1 MPAFFNANSNVM
13 RKITNPFIQAAETG
27 EYNCFGCSPA
37 NEHGLHLE
45 FWLDGEE
52 LLAKW
57 HPQKNYEGWI
67 GVLHGGIQATL
78 LDEAA
83 AWLIFV
89 QLKTS
94 GVTTAMNVQYSKPVY
109 ISKGEITVRA
119 RMIST
124 EKRLARIECTLQD
137 GNGESCAHAE
147 VTYFCFPEKI
157 ARAKYNYPGADAFL
171 PK

>member
-1 MPAFFNANSNVM
+1 MK
-13 RKITNPFIQAAETG
+13 KINNPFAHAAASG

-45 FWLDGEE
+45 FWEDGDE
-52 LLAKW
+52 LVAKW
-57 HPQKNYEGWI
+57 QPQKMYEGWT

-83 AWLIFV
+83 AWLVFV
-89 QLKTS
+89 KLKTA
-94 GVTTAMNVQYSKPVY
+94 GVTATLNISYAKPAY

-119 RMIST
+119 RLIST

-137 GNGESCAHAE
+137 GEGGICAKAE

-157 ARAKYNYPGADAFL
+157 ARAKYNYPGADAFISE
-171 PK
+171 KGKTN